1 MAITA
6 ATVTGD
12 FSGFL
17 PAHIADPIF
26 ERASRTSV
34 VQQLVRRI
42 PLGINGESI
51 PFVNGRPAAAWV
63 DEGATKPATSGAL
76 TLLSMVPKKI
86 AAIMVVSQEVVR
98 ANPGNYIMTMRES
111 LAEAFA
117 VAFDRAALH
126 DEGPTGTAGGG
137 PFSTYVAQTT
147 KVHEIG
153 STTVAN
159 GGIWVDLKEAMVD
172 LVSDTDASGRRYQLT
187 GWALDTVLEPV
198 LWGAVDTT
206 GRPIWT
212 DLPSDQAAASL
223 SPGGGRLMGRNA
235 FSGEGVASA
244 NLTSIVGFGGDWSQA
259 AWGAVGGISYRVS
272 TEAAVTINGS
282 LVSLFENNLVAVLA
296 EAEYGFVM
304 ADADAF
310 VELTNVGNSPVTS
323 S

>member
-17 PAHIADPIF
+17 PAHIAEPIF

-42 PLGINGESI
+42 PLGVNGESI

-63 DEGATKPATSGAL
+63 AEGTTKPATSGAL

-86 AAIMVVSQEVVR
+86 AAIMVVSSEVVR
-98 ANPGNYIMTMRES
+98 ANPGNYINTMRDS

-126 DEGPTGTAGGG
+126 DEGPTGAAGGG

-147 KVHEIG
+147 KTQEIG
-153 STTVAN
+153 GTTAAN
-159 GGIWVDLKEAMVD
+159 GGIYVDLVEAMRD
-172 LVSDTDASGRRYQLT
+172 IVSDTDASGRRYQLT
-187 GWALDTVLEPV
+187 GWALDTVLEPS

-206 GRPIWT
+206 GRPIFV
-212 DLPSDQAAASL
+212 DLPADEAASSL
-223 SPGGGRLMGRNA
+223 SPGGGRLMARRA
-235 FSGEGVASA
+235 FMGEGVASA
-244 NLTSIVGFGGDWSQA
+244 NLTSIVGFAGDWSQA

>member
-17 PAHIADPIF
+17 PAHIAEPIF

-34 VQQLVRRI
+34 VQQLARRI

-63 DEGATKPATSGAL
+63 AEGATKPATSGAM

-86 AAIMVVSQEVVR
+86 AAIMVVSSEVVR

-126 DEGPTGTAGGG
+126 DEGPTGAAGGG
-137 PFSTYVAQTT
+137 PFATFVAQTT
-147 KVHEIG
+147 KVQEIG
-153 STTVAN
+153 ATAVAD
-159 GGIWVDLKEAMVD
+159 GGIFVDFTGAMRD

-187 GWALDTVLEPV
+187 GWALDSVLEPSM
-198 LWGAVDTT
+198 WGAVDTT
-206 GRPIWT
+206 GRPIFV
-212 DLPSDQAAASL
+212 DLPPDQAASSL
-223 SPGGGRLMGRNA
+223 SGNGRLMGRPA
-235 FSGEGVASA
+235 FMGEGVASA
-244 NLTSIVGFGGDWSQA
+244 NLTDVVGFAGDWSQA

-310 VELTNVGNSPVTS
+310 VELTNTNNTPVTS